1 MFSLF
6 KKKDPFNFTENI
18 VTVADLYAKALCDI
32 SSHFIELLELSPASI
47 TLRQK
52 SFGWLF
58 FVMFHVEYIENDI
71 ASIIISSIQ
80 RNMSNA
86 KWSASEINKFFDSAD
101 IQYRHI
107 VNNVNDGHEIL
118 DTIQYL
124 FFEYKADA
132 IYDIDCKI
140 KATAAIDFSIKGFHE
155 FHEKVSHDYS

>member
-6 KKKDPFNFTENI
+6 KKKNPFDFTENI

-32 SSHFIELLELSPASI
+32 SSRFIELLELSPSSI
-47 TLRQK
+47 TVRQK

-58 FVMFHVEYIENDI
+58 FIMFHIEYIQNDI

-80 RNMSNA
+80 RNMSSA
-86 KWSASEINKFFDSAD
+86 KWSSSEINNFFNCAD
-101 IQYRHI
+101 MQYRHI
-107 VNNVNDGHEIL
+107 VNCVNKGNEPL
-118 DTIQYL
+118 DIIQYL
-124 FFEYKADA
+124 FFERKADA

-140 KATAAIDFSIKGFHE
+140 KATAAIDFSIKGFHD